1 LERELEPR
9 REGRLGPALLVCLLI
24 GALAAAALV
33 YRARTPD
40 LALELVEVKPCLDR
54 GASTAIDFFVR
65 FDEPDATVQ
74 MVAAGQVPVRTLDA
88 GVKLASEELVSYEW
102 DGLDDE
108 GNPVPAGRY
117 RLRVILPGQERD
129 MVYPTK
135 LTVTP
140 PRGRRA
146 SACDSSGD
154 DA

>member
-1 LERELEPR
+1 MERELEPR

-24 GALAAAALV
+24 GALVAAALV

-88 GVKLASEELVSYEW
+88 GVKLASDELVSYEW

-117 RLRVILPGQERD
+117 RLRVILPDQGRD

-140 PRGRRA
+140 PRARRA
-146 SACDSSGD
+146 RACDSTGD